1 MLGFYRNRGSGRC
14 KNAPALKKRSSLP
27 RCLPAIFMLLA
38 TAMSRGAL
46 LSPLAPQPDWS
57 TLQRY
62 AGSISASDLTRLLQQ
77 VYVPDGSWRQWI
89 TISPTQAVITPH
101 AGATPITLSLALS
114 GSNPVRTSRFWK
126 GRMERSP
133 LPGKPL
139 AGLRIAIDPG
149 HLGGSFAQMEARW
162 FRIGHSRP
170 VEEGEM
176 TLIVARLLKERL
188 EAMGA
193 EVWLTRTKN
202 GATTS
207 LRPSRLKNAA
217 VDSLQEEGIPPNGHR
232 VELEAERLFY
242 RIGEIRNRARL
253 VNQQIR
259 PDLVVC
265 LHFNAE
271 EWGDPAHPKLTE
283 KNHLHLLLSGDISGG
298 ELMHEDERYTMLVKL
313 LGGTHAEELAASESV
328 ARSLAAATGL
338 PPFIYHSS
346 NAIPAS
352 SNPYLWVR
360 NLLANRLYE
369 CPVVYCEPYV
379 MNSRPVFNRI
389 QLGDYSGHRNVG
401 GASLPSIYREYAD
414 AVAQGLADYY
424 GGTAH

>member
-1 MLGFYRNRGSGRC
+1 
-14 KNAPALKKRSSLP
+14 
-27 RCLPAIFMLLA
+27 MLLA
-38 TAMSRGAL
+38 ATATRGAL
-46 LSPLAPQPDWS
+46 LCPLAQPPDWN

-62 AGSISASDLTRLLQQ
+62 AGSISASDMTRLLQQ

-101 AGATPITLSLALS
+101 AGAAPIILPLASPGSTPIR
-114 GSNPVRTSRFWK
+114 PPRFWK
-126 GRMERSP
+126 ERAERSP

-176 TLIVARLLKERL
+176 TLIVAKLLKERL
-188 EAMGA
+188 EALGA
-193 EVWLTRTKN
+193 TVWLTRTRS

-207 LRPSRLKNAA
+207 LRPGKLKSVA
-217 VDSLQEEGIPPNGHR
+217 VNSLREEGVAPTAKRI
-232 VELEAERLFY
+232 ELEAERLFY
-242 RIGEIRNRARL
+242 RIGEIRNRAHL
-253 VNQQIR
+253 VNYQIR

-271 EWGDPAHPKLTE
+271 EWGTPEHPTLTD

-313 LGGTHAEELAASESV
+313 LGGTHAEELGASEAV
-328 ARSLAAATGL
+328 ARSLASTTGL
-338 PPFIYHSS
+338 PPFIYHST

-389 QLGDYSGHRNVG
+389 QLGDYSGRRNVG
-401 GASLPSIYREYAD
+401 GIALPSIYREYAD
-414 AVAQGLADYY
+414 AVAQWLADYY

>member
-1 MLGFYRNRGSGRC
+1 M
-14 KNAPALKKRSSLP
+14 KKRSSIL
-27 RCLPAIFMLLA
+27 RFIGTLLLLLGTSSA
-38 TAMSRGAL
+38 QAAL
-46 LSPLAPQPDWS
+46 LSPLSPQPDWT
-57 TLQRY
+57 TLQLY
-62 AGSISASDLTRLLQQ
+62 AGSISAADFAQLLQR
-77 VYVPDGSWRQWI
+77 VYVPDGSWHQWI
-89 TISPTQAVITPH
+89 SISPTQAVITPH
-101 AGATPITLSLALS
+101 VGANPITLPLAPP
-114 GSNPVRTSRFWK
+114 GSIPKCPPRFWK
-126 GRMERSP
+126 ARSERTSPKRM
-133 LPGKPL
+133 PL

-162 FRIGHSRP
+162 FRIGRSRP

-202 GATTS
+202 GPTTS
-207 LRPSRLKNAA
+207 LRPTKLRNTAIG
-217 VDSLQEEGIPPNGHR
+217 SLQEEGVTPTDR
-232 VELEAERLFY
+232 LVQLESERLFY

-253 VNQQIR
+253 VNERIR
-259 PDLVVC
+259 PDLVIC

-271 EWGDPAHPKLTE
+271 EWGDPAHPTLTD
-283 KNHLHLLLSGDISGG
+283 KNHLHLLLSGAMSGS

-313 LGGTHAEELAASESV
+313 LGGTHAEELGASESV

-338 PPFIYHSS
+338 PPFIYHSTK
-346 NAIPAS
+346 AIPAS
-352 SNPYLWVR
+352 SNPYLWIR
-360 NLLANRLYE
+360 NLLANRLFE

-389 QLGDYSGHRNVG
+389 QLGDYSGRRNVG
-401 GASLPSIYREYAD
+401 GVPLPSIYREYAD

-424 GGTAH
+424 GGAAH